1 MLLTNTMQRTGD
13 AIHTG
18 ATAESN
24 GATDIEIA
32 KGATSLEAWLY
43 QGEFDPILGPKPS
56 WALQGNIY
64 QAYRRL
70 VVETHHGRSFCE
82 VGDLIVKLPNGD
94 LEVYKKKCNN

>member
-1 MLLTNTMQRTGD
+1 MLTNPMQRSGD
-13 AIHTG
+13 TIPIG

-24 GATDIEIA
+24 GATGVEIA
-32 KGATSLEAWLY
+32 KGSTSLEAWLY

-56 WALQGNIY
+56 WLLQGNIY

-70 VVETHHGRSFCE
+70 VVETHYGKSFCE

-94 LEVYKKKCNN
+94 LEVYKKKYNN